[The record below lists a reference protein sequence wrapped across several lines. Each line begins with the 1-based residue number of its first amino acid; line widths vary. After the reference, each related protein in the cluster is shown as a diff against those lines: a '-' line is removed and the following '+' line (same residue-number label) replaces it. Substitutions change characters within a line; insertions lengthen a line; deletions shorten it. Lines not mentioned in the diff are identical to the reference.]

1 MLGDDVFGDDVQAR
15 VNADVVEE
23 VGVHEKVL
31 GDVGV
36 VELVVLDVEV
46 EHDMLIFEDD
56 VPRNVDVIELDMLGD
71 DVHALVNA
79 NVLED
84 VDVHKNILDDVGV
97 VELVV
102 ALDMLI
108 GVDVEVVEA
117 HMNTIDE
124 VEQEMQRA
132 RQLLVN

>member
-1 MLGDDVFGDDVQAR
+1 MLGDDVFSDDVHAR
-15 VNADVVEE
+15 VNADLLED
-23 VGVHEKVL
+23 VGVHEEVRC
-31 GDVGV
+31 DVGA

-124 VEQEMQRA
+124 VEQKVQRA